1 MFSAIFLMGPTASG
15 KTGLA
20 VELLESLP
28 IELISVDSALVYKG
42 MDIGTAKP
50 DIATLAKAP
59 HQLIDLIEPTDT
71 YSAAHFRKDALA
83 LMADITSRGKIPL
96 LVGGT
101 MLYFNALQDGL
112 SQLPEANQEVRQR
125 LDEEALAIGWP
136 AMHDKLAQVDPET
149 AARLKTTDAQRIQRA
164 LEVFEL
170 SGKPMSTLYKETEQT
185 ALPYRL
191 LKLALVPSDRKV
203 LHQRIAD
210 RFEAMLAQGFL
221 EEVRRLRKEYPDLS
235 PESPAM
241 RCVGY
246 RQALEF
252 LDGKV
257 DKAEF
262 REKGIAATRQLAKRQ
277 LTWLRGMDDII
288 EVDCL
293 NPALNEIAL
302 KIINNFI

>member
-1 MFSAIFLMGPTASG
+1 
-15 KTGLA
+15 
-20 VELLESLP
+20 
-28 IELISVDSALVYKG
+28 
-42 MDIGTAKP
+42 
-50 DIATLAKAP
+50 
-59 HQLIDLIEPTDT
+59 
-71 YSAAHFRKDALA
+71 
-83 LMADITSRGKIPL
+83 
-96 LVGGT
+96 
-101 MLYFNALQDGL
+101 LQGGL
-112 SQLPEANQEVRQR
+112 SQLPEANQKVRQR
-125 LDEEALAIGWP
+125 LDEEALVIGWP
-136 AMHDKLAQVDPET
+136 AMHEKLAQVDPES

-170 SGKPMSTLYKETEQT
+170 SGKSMSSLYKETEQT

-210 RFEAMLAQGFL
+210 RFDAMLAQGFL
-221 EEVRRLRKEYPDLS
+221 DEVRRLREEYPDLG

-277 LTWLRGMDDII
+277 LTWLRGMDDTV

-293 NPALNEIAL
+293 NPVLNEIVKAE
-302 KIINNFI
+302 IAQFIEST